1 MQVLQDVELKDYTT
15 FKMGGKCRS
24 LYIPESQDELI
35 NLASQQKC
43 PLLLIGGG
51 SNLLINDTKV
61 FDDVVL
67 LREFNDTIQ
76 HLGNGEFVVG
86 ASVRLQK
93 LIRTINGEGYGGI
106 EYLYSVPA
114 LLGGAVY
121 MNAGTGKATNKCIS
135 DFLVSVDVLHNGEV
149 KTLLKEEC
157 DFSYRHSI
165 FKNGEY
171 LILSARFRFPYGKR
185 EDFEA
190 LIRERLE
197 HCKVHQDAS
206 KPNFG
211 TVFSNADNRIMRLMA
226 KLDKKSSGVHF
237 SQKTRNWLVNERGTF
252 KQALSRLRRVR
263 LLHKL
268 IAKPCSLEV
277 IIWK

>member
-35 NLASQQKC
+35 NLASQQKR

-211 TVFSNADNRIMRLMA
+211 TVFSNADNSIMRLMA

>member
-35 NLASQQKC
+35 NLASQQKR

-135 DFLVSVDVLHNGEV
+135 DFLVNVDVLHNGEV

>member
-35 NLASQQKC
+35 NLASQQKR

-135 DFLVSVDVLHNGEV
+135 DFLVNVDVLHNGEV

-171 LILSARFRFPYGKR
+171 LILSARFCFPYGKR